1 MGDSFT
7 KQAFVIF
14 LACVLSLMVIQSRG
28 AEIISPDW
36 GPAAHHDSATADA
49 LVGYHGVPKMSEG
62 QSYVLGETK
71 TTSHESP
78 FISSHFYRGPPGM
91 PSTCHTGRV

>member
-1 MGDSFT
+1 MGGSFA

-14 LACVLSLMVIQSRG
+14 LACVLSLVVIQSRG

-36 GPAAHHDSATADA
+36 GSAAHHDSPTADA
-49 LVGYHGVPKMSEG
+49 LVGYHDVPTLPEAR
-62 QSYVLGETK
+62 SYVLGETK
-71 TTSHESP
+71 TASHESP

-91 PSTCHTGRV
+91 PSTCRTGRV